1 MLIFVFMEIEKEIKQ
16 SKFENLLQKAIINL
30 FFTSNF
36 IRDRILNI
44 LKDYDIQQQH
54 YNVLRIMKGQYPN
67 SISPGY
73 IKEVMIDK
81 GVDLTRLLDKLEK
94 KGLIKRQLCLKNRR
108 KIDIN
113 LTKEGIDLLNELK
126 PKFNYLYEQL
136 SKNINENEAEL
147 LSNLMDKLRG

>member
-1 MLIFVFMEIEKEIKQ
+1 MEIEKEIKQ

-30 FFTSNF
+30 FYTSNF

>member
-1 MLIFVFMEIEKEIKQ
+1 MEIEKEIKQ

-36 IRDRILNI
+36 IRDRILCI

-54 YNVLRIMKGQYPN
+54 YNVLRIINGQYPN
-67 SISPGY
+67 PVSPGY

-94 KGLIKRQLCLKNRR
+94 KRAYKKAIMLK
-108 KIDIN
+108 K
-113 LTKEGIDLLNELK
+113 
-126 PKFNYLYEQL
+126 
-136 SKNINENEAEL
+136 SKK
-147 LSNLMDKLRG
+147 D

>member
-1 MLIFVFMEIEKEIKQ
+1 MEIEKEIKQ

>member
-1 MLIFVFMEIEKEIKQ
+1 LLIFVFMEIEKEIKQ

>member
-1 MLIFVFMEIEKEIKQ
+1 MEIEKEIKQ

-36 IRDRILNI
+36 IRDRILCI

-54 YNVLRIMKGQYPN
+54 YNVLRIINGQYPN
-67 SISPGY
+67 PVSPGY

-126 PKFNYLYEQL
+126 PKFNNLYDEI
-136 SKNINENEAEL
+136 SKKINDEEAEL
-147 LSNLMDKLRG
+147 LSNLLDKLRE